1 MFKFIA
7 QLLISATVGLAFA
20 AGSNPDVRG
29 YVEQAWHES
38 NAYIQQTADLAADTV
53 SNITVQA
60 VADGDTSANVDANIF
75 AEDASVESTSDV
87 QVDSGLSIDAA
98 LPELLDV
105 QANGT
110 AETQAQTDASVELDD
125 VSLNLIQMLGL
136 KLGFGL
142 GR

>member
-38 NAYIQQTADLAADTV
+38 NAYIQQTADIAA
-53 SNITVQA
+53 
-60 VADGDTSANVDANIF
+60 DTSANIDADIF
-75 AEDASVESTSDV
+75 AEDASVESTNDV
-87 QVDSGLSIDAA
+87 QVDSGSSIDAA

-110 AETQAQTDASVELDD
+110 AESQAQTDASVELDD
-125 VSLNLIQMLGL
+125 VSLNLAQMLGL